1 MKENF
6 VVIFPDPQLQA
17 WDHLPRFAFLDT
29 DLAKLTQKKEKTRER
44 IRAPVKDSFVGAPV
58 RSSQQV
64 PSSRHKQ
71 QFELENEDEVFFEPA
86 KTKTGGDAATYK
98 GSIDF

>member
-29 DLAKLTQKKEKTRER
+29 DLAKLTYRTKIKER
-44 IRAPVKDSFVGAPV
+44 IRAPVKDGFVGATM
-58 RSSQQV
+58 RSSQQA
-64 PSSRHKQ
+64 PTRPKYI
-71 QFELENEDEVFFEPA
+71 FD
-86 KTKTGGDAATYK
+86 
-98 GSIDF
+98 